1 MFRELKLLKK
11 SKSNNHM
18 YLKEKKICL
27 AINNKYDYIAVTNPN
42 ALLAKFLWNHDD
54 DKFSVDCFCNFQTD
68 KKLK

>member
-1 MFRELKLLKK
+1 
-11 SKSNNHM
+11 M
-18 YLKEKKICL
+18 YLKEKKIGL

-54 DKFSVDCFCNFQTD
+54 DRFSVDCFCNFQTD